1 MREEY
6 FLGQDGA
13 CHWYVVPVAHRADW
27 DEWCNLSEDDERAWD
42 PVLREYSFGQ
52 RRGPSSPFV
61 VPGQVPSVAT
71 YMLWQSQLDA
81 RWANLA
87 SLPAKRAPVNN
98 CLASTATPL
107 GDSRAARHQAPEVR
121 PPCLS
126 LAAVC
131 STPDTDQE
139 SRVSPVMVAHRCSN
153 LHTLDRPEGCFVRS
167 GR

>member
-1 MREEY
+1 MPLAIASSVALLLPPMREEY

-71 YMLWQSQLDA
+71 YMLCNRFTDPMLTAQSNAVGWSGARAVGRQLGMV
-81 RWANLA
+81 N
-87 SLPAKRAPVNN
+87 APTGISSS
-98 CLASTATPL
+98 CA
-107 GDSRAARHQAPEVR
+107 
-121 PPCLS
+121 LS
-126 LAAVC
+126 LARVAAQYFGA
-131 STPDTDQE
+131 S
-139 SRVSPVMVAHRCSN
+139 SR
-153 LHTLDRPEGCFVRS
+153 
-167 GR
+167 